1 MSEVLAL
8 ITNGIL
14 VLSAIGLA
22 YMVLAGKGYGGK

>member
-1 MSEVLAL
+1 MSEVLGL

-22 YMVLAGKGYGGK
+22 YMVLANKGLGGR